1 MWMDVPQSGYNGGHA
16 NRLPFTRNMVA
27 TSSPLVASA
36 YPPEGY
42 RLMSDADAVRAW
54 LASFRGA
61 IAAADYAD
69 EMIEAGYDSL
79 DNMIFTKDELQD
91 SVASLGDKP
100 GHAGRI
106 ARDAAKMV
114 AEMGSVGPESPP
126 EDIEGTDLG
135 LGLADRIKMAGD
147 APPFPTG
154 VGGKQV
160 SRAQAEA
167 WLDTREIVWAR
178 LWSKQIANALV
189 MRRDKG
195 SLGIESIRSA
205 CRVKETHEAYLG
217 STLLGTI
224 QDTEKVHLT
233 RDDRDRSMGL
243 DMIDTLLSRY
253 MKMNTEHI
261 TKVHDRFT
269 QQVPVEDIKQLSARL
284 AAWRDLRRKLKNAGQ
299 TPTEEIQLGS
309 LLKVMSKLKDVKA
322 AANAAEV
329 VQGYPM
335 TVNGLL
341 TLLDNV
347 ADQVDMDN
355 EDDKPKDKPK
365 TNPKPKDTPP
375 PPPPPGPPIVPIA
388 MQSHTRP
395 KSGRPCLHWS
405 LTKLGGE
412 CRMMDKCPHDHDP
425 KMKGADAPEAKAIAK
440 GIKCRNHP
448 GCKFGDDCCY
458 SHE

>member
-1 MWMDVPQSGYNGGHA
+1 
-16 NRLPFTRNMVA
+16 MVA
-27 TSSPLVASA
+27 SSSPLVASA

-42 RLMSDADAVRAW
+42 RLMSDSDAVRAW

-79 DNMIFTKDELQD
+79 DNMIFTKDELQE
-91 SVASLGDKP
+91 SVASLNDKP
-100 GHAGRI
+100 GHASRI

-147 APPFPTG
+147 APPFPTR

-167 WLDTREIVWAR
+167 GLDREIVWTR
-178 LWSKQIANALV
+178 LWSKQVANALV

-195 SLGIESIRSA
+195 ALGRESIRAA

-224 QDTEKVHLT
+224 HDTEKVHLT

-243 DMIDTLLSRY
+243 DMIDTLLSRF

-261 TKVHDRFT
+261 TKIHDRFT
-269 QQVPVEDIKQLSARL
+269 QQEPLDDVRQLSARM
-284 AAWRDLRRKLKNAGQ
+284 AAWREQRQRLRNAGQ
-299 TPTEEIQLGS
+299 APTEEIQLGS
-309 LLKVMSKLKDVKA
+309 LGKVMAKLKDVKA
-322 AANAAEV
+322 AAAAAEV
-329 VQGYPM
+329 IKGQPLDLNDVM
-335 TVNGLL
+335 

-347 ADQVDMDN
+347 ADQVDMNN
-355 EDDKPKDKPK
+355 EDEPAKKPKPTPKPNP
-365 TNPKPKDTPP
+365 NPKPNPQP
-375 PPPPPGPPIVPIA
+375 NGNPGPIVPTV
-388 MQSHTRP
+388 MQGSTR
-395 KSGRPCLHWS
+395 KTGRPCLHWV
-405 LTKLGGE
+405 LTKLGGD
-412 CRMMDKCPHDHDP
+412 CKMIDKCPHEHDP
-425 KMKGADAPEAKAIAK
+425 KMKGSDDPSALTIAK

-448 GCKFGDDCCY
+448 GCKFGED

>member
-1 MWMDVPQSGYNGGHA
+1 MCMCRLTVISRRDAIRFA
-16 NRLPFTRNMVA
+16 NTRNMVA
-27 TSSPLVASA
+27 SSVPLVASA
-36 YPPEGY
+36 YPPEGF
-42 RLMSDADAVRAW
+42 RLMSDSDAVRAW
-54 LASFRGA
+54 LASFRGT
-61 IAAADYAD
+61 IATADYATG
-69 EMIEAGYDSL
+69 MIDAGYDSL
-79 DNMIFTKDELQD
+79 ENMIFTKDELQD
-91 SVASLGDKP
+91 AVASLSDKP

-114 AEMGSVGPESPP
+114 QEIGSVGPEATLD
-126 EDIEGTDLG
+126 DIEGSDLG
-135 LGLADRIKMAGD
+135 LDLSDAVKMAGE

-154 VGGKQV
+154 VGGKPPV
-160 SRAQAEA
+160 RSMVES
-167 WLDTREIVWAR
+167 WLDKMIIWTRI
-178 LWSKQIANALV
+178 WSKQVANALV

-195 SLGIESIRSA
+195 SMGIESIRAA
-205 CRVKETHEAYLG
+205 CRVREAHEVYLG
-217 STLLGTI
+217 SKLLATI
-224 QDTEKVHLT
+224 HDTEKVHIT
-233 RDDRDRSMGL
+233 RDEQDRSMGL
-243 DMIDTLLSRY
+243 DMIDTLLTRY

-261 TKVHDRFT
+261 TKMHDKFT
-269 QQVPVEDIKQLSARL
+269 QQSPVEDIRQLSARL
-284 AAWRDLRRKLKNAGQ
+284 AAWRDLRRKLKNSGQ

-309 LLKVMSKLKDVKA
+309 LLKVMAKLKDVKA

-329 VQGYPM
+329 IQGHPM
-335 TVNGLL
+335 TVNLML

-365 TNPKPKDTPP
+365 PNPKPKDTPP

-388 MQSHTRP
+388 MQSSARP

-405 LTKLGGE
+405 LSKLGGE
-412 CRMMDKCPHDHDP
+412 CRMIDKCPHDHDP